1 MTVPKLNLELVLRS
15 VLRTQYLSLQTMAL
29 HLLEAQAQAQAQAMV
44 GLVIAVAQGVA
55 DLA

>member
-29 HLLEAQAQAQAQAMV
+29 HLLEAQAEAMV